1 MIKMELSGK
10 AVAICN
16 PSPKAISIYNGNAYS
31 QAQRIGTEKI

>member
-16 PSPKAISIYNGNAYS
+16 PSPKAISIYNVMHIVRRNA
-31 QAQRIGTEKI
+31 